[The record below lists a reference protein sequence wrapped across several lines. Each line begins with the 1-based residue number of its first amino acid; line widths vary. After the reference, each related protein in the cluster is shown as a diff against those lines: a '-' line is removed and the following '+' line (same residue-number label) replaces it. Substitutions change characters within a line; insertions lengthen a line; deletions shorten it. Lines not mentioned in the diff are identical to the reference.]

1 VNQGEK
7 EKGAGSDAASPPA
20 SLLATSQLK
29 QRGWTQG
36 LITNFLGEPDALR
49 PNPRYR
55 SAAPMRLYALARVE
69 AIEAEPAFGLARA
82 RAGLRSQRAKAT
94 AARKAEELTAQARSM
109 PITVDRLPP
118 DQLRRRAI
126 LAYNRWHETLS
137 LERGYDHEPASES
150 SDPSFLARITV
161 NFVRHSLTAYDHSLA
176 SAAGKIGVQAA
187 VAIIRQRVY
196 QAIAAAYPDL
206 ADECQRQLS
215 DRQGIAPP
223 PADRDDPSPAP
234 G

>member
-1 VNQGEK
+1 VNQEEK
-7 EKGAGSDAASPPA
+7 EESARAGSESAASPPA
-20 SLLATSQLK
+20 PLLATSQLK
-29 QRGWTQG
+29 QRGWTQS
-36 LITNFLGEPDALR
+36 LIANFLGEPDALR

-69 AIEAEPAFGLARA
+69 AIETEPAFDAARA

-109 PITVDRLPP
+109 AITVDRLPP

-126 LAYNRWHETLS
+126 MAYNRWHEPLS

-150 SDPSFLARITV
+150 SDPSFLVRITV

-176 SAAGKIGVQAA
+176 AAAGKIGVHAA
-187 VAIIRQRVY
+187 VAIIRERVY

-215 DRQGIAPP
+215 DRQGLAEKLLQ
-223 PADRDDPSPAP
+223 
-234 G
+234 

>member
-1 VNQGEK
+1 MNQGER
-7 EKGAGSDAASPPA
+7 EESARAGSESAASPPA
-20 SLLATSQLK
+20 PLLAMSQLRE
-29 QRGWTQG
+29 RGWTQG
-36 LITNFLGEPDALR
+36 LIAEFLGEPDALK

-69 AIEAEPAFGLARA
+69 AIEAEPAFGEARA
-82 RAGLRSQRAKAT
+82 RASLRSQRAKAT
-94 AARKAEELTAQARSM
+94 AARKSEELTAQARSM

-118 DQLRRRAI
+118 DQLLGRAI
-126 LAYNRWHETLS
+126 QAYNRWHEALS
-137 LERGYDHEPASES
+137 FERGYDHEPASAA
-150 SDPSFLARITV
+150 SDPGFLARITV

-176 SAAGKIGVQAA
+176 AAAGKIGVHAA

-215 DRQGIAPP
+215 DRQAIP
-223 PADRDDPSPAP
+223 PAP
-234 G
+234 